1 MFDVPRAPATL
12 PTVDAGW
19 LLKAKRGTVPGCEL
33 MEPTGKAGDVPYLS
47 RLAGFDWW
55 TQAGEIQMCKP

>member
-1 MFDVPRAPATL
+1 MTVPRAPATL
-12 PTVDAGW
+12 PTVDVGW
-19 LLKAKRGTVPGCEL
+19 LLEAKPGAVPRWEWV
-33 MEPTGKAGDVPYLS
+33 EPIGKAGDVPYLP